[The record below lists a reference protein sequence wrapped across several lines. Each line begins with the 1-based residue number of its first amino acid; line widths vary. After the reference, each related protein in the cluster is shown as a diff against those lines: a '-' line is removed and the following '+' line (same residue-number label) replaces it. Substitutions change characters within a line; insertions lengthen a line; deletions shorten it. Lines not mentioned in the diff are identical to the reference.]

1 MPNTIADL
9 FTERVAELGDAPA
22 LHIKVG
28 DEWQTTTWAQYGAAV
43 RALALALSA
52 RGVERGSSVALI
64 SDAKP
69 AFFAVEIATVTLGG
83 KSASIY
89 QTNSAEQVLYV
100 LENSEAKIIFA
111 EDDAQVAKINSIRD
125 RVAGDLLVV
134 SFSGSAGD
142 ISYDDLLAE
151 GQALDEANP
160 GRFDE
165 ISHAAESEDPACI
178 IYTSGTTG
186 PPKAALIPHSS
197 ILTTLAAVDQEWNIE
212 GVPFR
217 VVSYLP
223 LAHIAERVMSFYSQL
238 KLGGEVYFSTVPTIK
253 EDLAVAK
260 PTRFLA
266 VPRVWEKFEE
276 ALVAKLPDPTVLS
289 PEQRAGV
296 LAMLGMD
303 QISIAISGAAP
314 ISVQTIEYFSSLGI
328 EILEVYGMTE
338 TTGLTTA
345 NPLGGAKVGTVGK
358 AVPGVEVK
366 LGDDGEILI
375 KGANFSGY
383 LKNPE
388 ATAEALEDGWMHS
401 GDLGSI
407 DEYGYVTITGRKK
420 DLIITAG
427 GENIAPNNIQLL
439 LARSPY
445 VSQAVV
451 IGDKR
456 RFISALITLSEE
468 TIMPWAA
475 ENGLGDA
482 SFEEL
487 TKSPEVLALVEAA
500 VEEANSH
507 LARVSQVR
515 KFVILNRDLSM
526 EDGELTPTM
535 KVKRNI
541 VETNHQA
548 VIDSIYAS

>member
-1 MPNTIADL
+1 MNTLADL
-9 FTERVAELGDAPA
+9 FTARVAELGDAPA
-22 LHIKVG
+22 LHVKVG
-28 DEWQTTTWAQYGAAV
+28 DEWQTTTWAEYGAEA
-43 RALALALSA
+43 RALTLALNE
-52 RGVERGSSVALI
+52 RGVKRGSSVALI

-69 AFFAVEIATVTLGG
+69 AFFAVEMATVSLGA

-100 LENSEAKIIFA
+100 IQNSEANIIFA

-125 RVAGDLLVV
+125 QVEGDLLVV
-134 SFSGSAGD
+134 AFNGETGD
-142 ISYDDLLAE
+142 ISYPDLLAQGE
-151 GQALDEANP
+151 ALDAANP
-160 GRFDE
+160 EKFAE
-165 ISHAAESEDPACI
+165 ISHAGQIDDPACI

-186 PPKAALIPHSS
+186 LPKAALISHRS
-197 ILTTLAAVDQEWNIE
+197 ILTTLDAVEDEWAIP

-238 KLGGEVYFSTVPTIK
+238 KSGGEVFFSTVPTIK

-276 ALVAKLPDPTVLS
+276 ALAAKIPDPSVLS
-289 PEQRAGV
+289 TEQRAGV

-303 QISIAISGAAP
+303 QIRIAVSGAAP
-314 ISVQTIEYFSSLGI
+314 ISVDTINYFGGLGI

-338 TTGLTTA
+338 TTGLTVA
-345 NPLGGAKVGTVGK
+345 NPVGAAKVGTVGK
-358 AVPGVEVK
+358 PVKGVEVQIA
-366 LGDDGEILI
+366 DDGEILI
-375 KGANFSGY
+375 RGANFSGY

-388 ATAEALEDGWMHS
+388 ATAEALEGGWMHS
-401 GDLGSI
+401 GDLGSM
-407 DEYGYVTITGRKK
+407 DEYGYITITGRKK

-445 VSQAVV
+445 ISQAVV

-456 RFISALITLSEE
+456 RFISALITLTEE

-475 ENGLGDA
+475 ENGLEGA
-482 SFEEL
+482 SYEEV
-487 TKSPEVLALVEAA
+487 TKSPQVLALVDAA
-500 VEEANSH
+500 VEEANTH

-515 KFVILNRDLSM
+515 KFVILPRDLSL

-535 KVKRNI
+535 KIKRNI
-541 VETNHQA
+541 VEINHEA
-548 VIDSIYAS
+548 AIESIYAN